1 MSNDDL
7 LELWYLPGEIQNLQ
21 NEIKRVSGWRVSP
34 DMRSAVTELLD
45 ILDQRLNHCQAEYSR
60 CMDFITALPD
70 EWIRTAFNLR
80 YVQRHSWAAVGAEM
94 GVSPDCCRKMVLRY
108 LERHG
113 AGAPPLRGKA
123 DGKEA
128 AK

>member
-1 MSNDDL
+1 MSNDEL
-7 LELWYLPGEIQNLQ
+7 MELWYLPGEIQNLQ

-45 ILDQRLNHCQAEYSR
+45 ILDQRLNRCQAEYSR

-70 EWIRTAFNLR
+70 AWIRMAFNLR
-80 YVQRHSWAAVGAEM
+80 YVQRHSWPVVGAEM
-94 GVSPDCCRKMVLRY
+94 GLTPDCCRQMAYRY
-108 LERHG
+108 LKSHR
-113 AGAPPLRGKA
+113 AGALPP
-123 DGKEA
+123 KEKTHSKET

>member
-7 LELWYLPGEIQNLQ
+7 LELWYLPGEIQYLQ
-21 NEIKRVSGWRVSP
+21 NEIRRVSGWRVSP
-34 DMRSAVTELLD
+34 DMRPAVTELLD
-45 ILDQRLNHCQAEYSR
+45 VLDQRLNRCQSEYSR
-60 CMDFITALPD
+60 CMDFITVLPD
-70 EWIRTAFNLR
+70 EWIRMAFTLR
-80 YVQRHSWAAVGAEM
+80 YVQRHSWATAGAKM
-94 GVSPDCCRKMVLRY
+94 GISPDCCCKMVLRY

-113 AGAPPLRGKA
+113 AGTPPPRGKA